1 MNKDK
6 KFNPF
11 KIIIVIFLLSLGV
24 ILYSRYIGPKWLIIN
39 ETNVINSNIP
49 NSFYGYKIVQISD
62 IHYNNTI
69 FKKDIKEIVDKMNK
83 INPNIIV
90 ITGDLLDNNITY
102 ESSDKNEVIN
112 FLNDLKAEYKYII
125 TGDHDQNDIFE
136 EIINATDFKL
146 LDNTYDVIY
155 NGDYDPI
162 IISGLSTK
170 KDKTSITD
178 KLDNTIKAIDNY
190 KSTYN
195 ILLVHEPSIIDS
207 IDSSKFNLVL
217 AGHTH
222 NGQFNIPYLKNLFV
236 DKSDIKYN
244 KKYVKLNES
253 DIYISSGLGTT
264 NIKGRLFNHPSIEVY
279 RLLDK

>member
-102 ESSDKNEVIN
+102 ESSDKNELIN

-136 EIINATDFKL
+136 EIINDTDFKL